1 MPSLRTRLVPRRTPR
16 DARWTD
22 CPAEGCVLAH
32 TCAIMARLATAMPT
46 ARTDPPSARASS
58 SPEAT
63 MASPREITDEL
74 RVAVAELD
82 RAVIALNFDLATRI
96 HGHVQDLLEDLYAAL
111 PS

>member
-1 MPSLRTRLVPRRTPR
+1 
-16 DARWTD
+16 
-22 CPAEGCVLAH
+22 
-32 TCAIMARLATAMPT
+32 
-46 ARTDPPSARASS
+46 
-58 SPEAT
+58 